1 MMWPEAAKKKFGVL
15 KCCLCIYAALRAHTF
30 INYDINSCHLGYF
43 LATYQTYLS
52 AANMSW
58 AGGGG
63 VSAVWYTMM
72 TKCILSY

>member
-1 MMWPEAAKKKFGVL
+1 MMWPEAAKKNFGVL

-52 AANMSW
+52 AANMS
-58 AGGGG
+58 
-63 VSAVWYTMM
+63 
-72 TKCILSY
+72 